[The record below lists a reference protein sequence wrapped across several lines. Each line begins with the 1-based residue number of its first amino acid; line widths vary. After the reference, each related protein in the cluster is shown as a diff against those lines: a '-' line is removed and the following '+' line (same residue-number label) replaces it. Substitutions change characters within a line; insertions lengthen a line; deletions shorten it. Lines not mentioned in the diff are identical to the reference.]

1 MNWLHYEDDSS
12 EIELDDSFDIDGCFG
27 FVYKITNTETG
38 KFYIGK
44 KVYWNNKKHKLTK
57 KQLAEQTGPGRKPT
71 HEVIRTESDWKTY
84 WGSCKPLLEDV
95 KTLGEHLF
103 YKEILEF
110 AFTSKH
116 LSYLEAKHQFVSECL
131 ETNNYN
137 DNIQGRY
144 FKKDFYPQ
152 PSLIIL

>member
-1 MNWLHYEDDSS
+1 MSNWLYQNKVIDKIEDFP
-12 EIELDDSFDIDGCFG
+12 EGCFG
-27 FVYKITNTETG
+27 FVYKITNLQTNQ
-38 KFYIGK
+38 FYIGK
-44 KVYWNNKKHKLTK
+44 KFLTHKKTK
-57 KQLAEQTGPGRKPT
+57 KLGKKALLTQTGPGRKKT
-71 HEVIRTESDWKTY
+71 KEITFSESDWKTY